1 MFIFNT
7 SFLLYVMFFLSVM
20 FLVLYAWRR
29 LYGLEKYTNI
39 LEKKISN
46 LKKENKGL
54 QEMLQGTDDTTF
66 EKADVIMN
74 SIFKCDPRDKC
85 FVGEDHSCP
94 TYEPDHTEDPVKIE
108 YIDEV
113 LDLAGPMRN
122 ANPLQEEEAGAGQ
135 GAGVGAGSVPDMP
148 VAEHME
154 MADADVESV
163 ISESNV
169 FNKKK
174 LNKMNLDKIK
184 DICSAIGVSTDGT
197 KNVLIERILAQ

>member
-94 TYEPDHTEDPVKIE
+94 MYADNPHHADDPVKIE

-113 LDLAGPMRN
+113 LDMAEPMRD
-122 ANPLQEEEAGAGQ
+122 EEEE
-135 GAGVGAGSVPDMP
+135 AGVGAGSVPDMP
-148 VAEHME
+148 VAEHKE
-154 MADADVESV
+154 VADADVESV

-174 LNKMNLDKIK
+174 LNKMNIDKVK